1 MDSDVSA
8 CKVQAEVGVHIRPDG
23 KYVTNYEL
31 VGKRPQHL
39 CGVSYSVSPHFQPGI
54 L

>member
-1 MDSDVSA
+1 MVKITHHTIGSHGFRGSA

-31 VGKRPQHL
+31 VGK
-39 CGVSYSVSPHFQPGI
+39 
-54 L
+54 